1 MLLYSVRMYG
11 IACQHFL
18 ILTLRGI
25 NADHINA
32 KLILMCQIYVNSA
45 VKLLDIY
52 LKQPY

>member
-1 MLLYSVRMYG
+1 MST
-11 IACQHFL
+11 FL
-18 ILTLRGI
+18 NTNFRGI

-52 LKQPY
+52 LKPC